1 MSDNRKIFLS
11 NQPLNLQIDTQKVG
25 ETLFNAVIHLADFKI
40 GSFAKEVA
48 LKTIKNVDSTSNIAF
63 DLIFRSL
70 KQATIHAIDDFDP
83 KFQDKIQRLATT
95 KAGFNYDLTKQL
107 NELSITKSI
116 FQQPERWDF
125 LSSFQPFFEE
135 WLQVVFKFT
144 SSQAQSISR
153 NIRFYFAEALY
164 AEWDEHPNR
173 YSVIKD
179 FFENNPFTEQLDRL
193 RQKYR
198 YYARIKLN
206 YQQPALGDPN
216 MSLADIYIQP
226 YFKIHGRNL
235 PKSDDY
241 QDEDKDGFFQL
252 TTEQNLHEYVN
263 TLLLQNQAS
272 FDLKAEQSRMIL
284 LLGQP
289 GQGKSSFCHRLVHD
303 LLEDVNLQYDK
314 DLIFVRLR
322 DLPNPREFVN
332 HPFNYLQSYDGIPD
346 CMDLQKAVI
355 ILDGLD
361 ELYMSEGL
369 TNEEINDFFGQMARE
384 MRSKPNCRLI
394 LTSRYHYVRLYKVNK
409 DDVLMLALDVLSEA
423 QQKQW
428 LAVYKSK
435 HEECVLSDD
444 LLTEINNSE
453 KGHYKDLKELINQP
467 ILLHLIAKAQFD
479 ITKGENK
486 AEIYDQLFTTLI
498 NRSWSAE
505 GQLDKLKE
513 VDKEDFRAYLRFIA
527 HYIYQSD
534 HEFILMEEL
543 LELTE
548 TKEFVED
555 NLSSNYEDLED
566 ALKDVLISFYFKPV
580 DDQRLQATTAKKKA
594 SAIEFFHKS
603 LQEYLVVEHIW
614 HNIQDAYLEKD
625 RRGKYRLRD
634 AMEAL
639 KIIWDLSVPKGIT
652 QDMLPY
658 LIGLIQNDEDLEKRQ
673 ALADRMASFLTE
685 MLEVHFL
692 YEYKADP
699 KNPEPMKQ
707 AMGCF
712 YVYWSVLSHLV
723 EKPKEE
729 YFDYLKQENQEH
741 FFHCMLLSKR
751 FEYKAF
757 FDLSRADLSR
767 ADLSR
772 ADLNDA
778 NLRSAYL
785 RSTIWFRANLR
796 SANLSD
802 ADLSDADLSDAHLS
816 DAHLSDAHL
825 SDADLIGAHLS
836 GARLNGARLIGADL
850 RHAYLIDADLI
861 GADLSGAD
869 LNGTNLSG
877 ANLSGADLFGAKG
890 LTYER
895 LAHTKT
901 LYGCIGIPAAIE
913 EKLRETHPHLFE
925 SPGW

>member
-1 MSDNRKIFLS
+1 M
-11 NQPLNLQIDTQKVG
+11 
-25 ETLFNAVIHLADFKI
+25 
-40 GSFAKEVA
+40 
-48 LKTIKNVDSTSNIAF
+48 
-63 DLIFRSL
+63 

-83 KFQDKIQRLATT
+83 KFQDKRENLALE
-95 KAGFNYDLTKQL
+95 KAGFNYDLTQQL
-107 NELSITKSI
+107 NELSINKSI
-116 FQQPERWDF
+116 FEKPDHWKF
-125 LSSFQPFFEE
+125 LTSFQPFFEE
-135 WLQVVFKFT
+135 WLQTVFGFT
-144 SSQAQSISR
+144 LSQAQSISR

-206 YQQPALGDPN
+206 YQQPALSDPN
-216 MSLADIYIQP
+216 MSLADIYIEP
-226 YFKIHGRNL
+226 YFKIHKRNL
-235 PKSDDY
+235 AKTDAY
-241 QDEDKDGFFQL
+241 INEDKDGFFQL
-252 TTEQNLHEYVN
+252 TSEQSLHEYVSD
-263 TLLLQNQAS
+263 LLLQNKAA
-272 FDLKAEQSRMIL
+272 FDLKAEQSRMLL

-303 LLEDVNLQYDK
+303 LLEDSNLQYEK

-332 HPFNYLQSYDGIPD
+332 HPFSYLQSYDGIPD

-384 MRSKPNCRLI
+384 MRSKRYCHLI
-394 LTSRYHYVRLYKVNK
+394 LTSRYHYVRLEKVNK
-409 DDVLMLALDVLSEA
+409 DDVLMLALDVLTEA

-428 LAVYKSK
+428 LEVYKSK
-435 HEECVLSDD
+435 HEECVLTDH
-444 LLTEINNSE
+444 LLTEINNAE
-453 KGHYKDLKELINQP
+453 GKNYEDIKELINQP

-498 NRSWSAE
+498 DRTWSAE

-513 VDKEDFRAYLRFIA
+513 VDQEEFRAYLRFIA
-527 HYIYQSD
+527 HHIYQSD

-555 NLSSNYEDLED
+555 NLSSNYDDLED

-580 DDQRLQATTAKKKA
+580 DDQRLQATNAKKKA

-614 HNIQDAYLEKD
+614 HNIQDVYLDKD
-625 RRGKYRLRD
+625 KRDKYRLRD

-639 KIIWDLSVPKGIT
+639 KVVWNLSVPKGIT

-658 LIGLIQNDEDLEKRQ
+658 LIGLIQNDKDLEKRQ
-673 ALADRMASFLTE
+673 ALADRMSSFLTE

-692 YEYKADP
+692 Y
-699 KNPEPMKQ
+699 
-707 AMGCF
+707 
-712 YVYWSVLSHLV
+712 
-723 EKPKEE
+723 
-729 YFDYLKQENQEH
+729 
-741 FFHCMLLSKR
+741 
-751 FEYKAF
+751 
-757 FDLSRADLSR
+757 
-767 ADLSR
+767 
-772 ADLNDA
+772 
-778 NLRSAYL
+778 
-785 RSTIWFRANLR
+785 
-796 SANLSD
+796 
-802 ADLSDADLSDAHLS
+802 
-816 DAHLSDAHL
+816 
-825 SDADLIGAHLS
+825 
-836 GARLNGARLIGADL
+836 
-850 RHAYLIDADLI
+850 
-861 GADLSGAD
+861 
-869 LNGTNLSG
+869 
-877 ANLSGADLFGAKG
+877 
-890 LTYER
+890 
-895 LAHTKT
+895 
-901 LYGCIGIPAAIE
+901 
-913 EKLRETHPHLFE
+913 
-925 SPGW
+925 